1 MTLNLRAY
9 HNTGYQFQPSSN
21 LTRWIHTR
29 FSFTCTRTKFNS
41 FKVCITREDTAEQN
55 ASWDTN
61 APFSSVT
68 VRRIPDN
75 GLSVFGCGFCISTQC
90 SGVISLKCNSSDS
103 SLLQEL
109 HSWSRVSPLS
119 LWNENFNDDDD
130 NVYGNWD
137 VRHFY
142 RGSMEPC
149 IFKGRPRDQ
158 RSGYGNGGRGFL
170 VGSPLHR
177 SPLNLHGV

>member
-1 MTLNLRAY
+1 MTLYLRAY
-9 HNTGYQFQPSSN
+9 HNTGYHFQPSSN

-41 FKVCITREDTAEQN
+41 FEVCITRDDTAEQN
-55 ASWDTN
+55 ASRVIN

-90 SGVISLKCNSSDS
+90 SGVISLKCNSSES

-119 LWNENFNDDDD
+119 LWNENFNDDEDEYEYSD
-130 NVYGNWD
+130 WD

-142 RGSMEPC
+142 RGSIEPC

-158 RSGYGNGGRGFL
+158 RSGYGNGGRGF
-170 VGSPLHR
+170 SWTHPSIAH
-177 SPLNLHGV
+177 P